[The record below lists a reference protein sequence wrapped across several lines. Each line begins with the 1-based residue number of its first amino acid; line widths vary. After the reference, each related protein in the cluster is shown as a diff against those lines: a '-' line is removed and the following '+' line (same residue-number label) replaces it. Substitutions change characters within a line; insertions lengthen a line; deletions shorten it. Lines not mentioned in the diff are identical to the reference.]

1 MCVLIEGYGYVFIEG
16 FQTDKKNPAHQH
28 LNFKWIK
35 KSRPHKHALSFTT
48 NMKFYLVKWIK
59 VKKKEKKE
67 IGRLHD
73 RIGGFCDRSPNSTIG
88 RSSHDRSPIS
98 VVGFYCG

>member
-16 FQTDKKNPAHQH
+16 FQTDKKNPAHPH

-59 VKKKEKKE
+59 VKKKKKKKK
-67 IGRLHD
+67 
-73 RIGGFCDRSPNSTIG
+73 
-88 RSSHDRSPIS
+88 S
-98 VVGFYCG
+98 VDFMTELGVFAIDLQTPQ